1 MKGNALV
8 YICYGLLGA
17 MFILIIIWF
26 WINMLE
32 HLNNDFNKTYSSFEK
47 DTKVIKGEVVEA
59 QKEDS
64 IIGGTKY
71 QLIVKTSPD
80 HSQLIDVD
88 EKQYRDYQKGS
99 KVHFRID
106 KSDDNSVLLDL
117 KKERDFHS
125 KKDYEKYIK
134 TNKKGIF
141 SFSYIMMY

>member
-8 YICYGLLGA
+8 YICYGLLSA

-26 WINMLE
+26 GTNMLE
-32 HLNNDFNKTYSSFEK
+32 HSNKTYSSFEK
-47 DTKVIKGEVVEA
+47 DTKVIKGKVVEA

-64 IIGGTKY
+64 IIVGTKY

-80 HSQLIDVD
+80 QSQLIDVD

-125 KKDYEKYIK
+125 NKDYEKYIK

>member
-26 WINMLE
+26 GINMLE
-32 HLNNDFNKTYSSFEK
+32 HSNKTYSSFEK
-47 DTKVIKGEVVEA
+47 DTKVIKGKVVEA

-64 IIGGTKY
+64 IIVGTKY

-80 HSQLIDVD
+80 QSQLIDVD